1 MPPKKAKKWSLL
13 VILGTQ
19 MASQLAFFWHWQGV
33 TLAYFW
39 HWLGVTLAIFWHPLR
54 VTLAYHAPSPLMT
67 GNAFVFQSVATSHGS
82 SISFL
87 HVARMWNGMSKGLM
101 WSTGLCTNFLRSTS
115 REIGLTFSLSSFTQ
129 LINKVF
135 GEFLDE
141 LISETWLFFRW
152 LFQILI
158 CRLVK
163 LLWYNLIYLRI
174 FILIL
179 IIYKLVNC
187 FKSKSVVYNTK
198 TLYILQ
204 RN

>member
-1 MPPKKAKKWSLL
+1 MPPKKAKKLSLL
-13 VILGTQ
+13 IILGTQ
-19 MASQLAFFWHWQGV
+19 IASQWAFFWHWQGV
-33 TLAYFW
+33 MLAYFW
-39 HWLGVTLAIFWHPLR
+39 LWLVVTLAIFWHPLR

-115 REIGLTFSLSSFTQ
+115 REIGLTFDIQSILIAQ
-129 LINKVF
+129 LINKVL

-141 LISETWLFFRW
+141 LISETWLFHRW

-158 CRLVK
+158 CRL
-163 LLWYNLIYLRI
+163 I
-174 FILIL
+174 IL
-179 IIYKLVNC
+179 
-187 FKSKSVVYNTK
+187 
-198 TLYILQ
+198 
-204 RN
+204 